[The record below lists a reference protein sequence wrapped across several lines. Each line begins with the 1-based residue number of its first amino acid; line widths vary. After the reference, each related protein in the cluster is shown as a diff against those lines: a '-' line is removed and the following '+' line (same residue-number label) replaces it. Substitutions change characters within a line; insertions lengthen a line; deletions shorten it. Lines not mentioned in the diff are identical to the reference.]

1 VRPGNGL
8 AAAAGRPGGYARWF
22 RTAMMLVL
30 GIYSLS
36 IYLLFFRPATRGMTE
51 LESDLLDAHQQ
62 IAATGFGYSENP
74 GEALKYVRSKL
85 ERVRQLAGRLSAQIT
100 FHPEMDYLLSSPFR
114 VLEFEQR
121 RFDIQQSL
129 TQLARAH
136 GASLPAD
143 LFAGLPAYDAATD
156 RPELLWL
163 HLEFF
168 NHVMTALLS
177 SGQNLQ
183 VEQIEALP
191 LRLLGA
197 TSVSEGTLFQ
207 LQLHLKVQGSAA
219 ALAVF
224 LNASLP
230 GAEQT
235 ENSLGEKAYSIDRLD
250 LQRADDP
257 EQVILDTRLTGFI
270 VSDQVF

>member
-1 VRPGNGL
+1 
-8 AAAAGRPGGYARWF
+8 
-22 RTAMMLVL
+22 
-30 GIYSLS
+30 
-36 IYLLFFRPATRGMTE
+36 
-51 LESDLLDAHQQ
+51 
-62 IAATGFGYSENP
+62 
-74 GEALKYVRSKL
+74 
-85 ERVRQLAGRLSAQIT
+85 
-100 FHPEMDYLLSSPFR
+100 
-114 VLEFEQR
+114 LEFEQR

>member
-1 VRPGNGL
+1 MRPGNGL

-100 FHPEMDYLLSSPFR
+100 FNPEMDYLLSSPFR